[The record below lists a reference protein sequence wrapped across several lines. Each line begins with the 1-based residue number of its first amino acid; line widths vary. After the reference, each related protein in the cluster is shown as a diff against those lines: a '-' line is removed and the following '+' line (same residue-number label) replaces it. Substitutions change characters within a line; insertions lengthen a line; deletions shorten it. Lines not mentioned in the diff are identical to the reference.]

1 MAERKLVILDGAM
14 GTQLAARGGIQG
26 ALSNVRF
33 PDVVKA
39 VHAEYKAAGVDAV
52 LTNTLTANRI
62 YLEHAGMADEFEALN
77 TLGVELCREAVGDE
91 CWVLGDMTSTGAFL
105 EPLGD
110 YTEDQFHD
118 AFSEQA
124 SLLARC
130 GVDGIIIETMTD
142 VREASIAVRAAA
154 EASGLPVLVSIAFDP
169 VADGFRTMMGDTI
182 EKAAAEL
189 TAAGANAIG
198 ANCGTLDPVEVSEVI
213 ARMRALTDAALLAEP
228 NAGKPQMQGAEV
240 RFNLGPEE
248 FADGAAKCIEAGAT
262 LVGGCCGTSPA
273 HIEALARRVR

>member
-1 MAERKLVILDGAM
+1 MVLDGAM

-26 ALSNVRF
+26 VVSNLRF
-33 PDVVKA
+33 PDIVRA
-39 VHAEYKAAGVDAV
+39 VHAEYRAAGVDAV

-62 YLEHAGMADEFEALN
+62 YLEHAGMAGDLEALN
-77 TLGVELCREAVGDE
+77 ARGVELCREAVGDE
-91 CWVLGDMTSTGAFL
+91 CWVLGDMTATGAFL

-110 YTEDQFHD
+110 HTEEQFHD

-124 SLLARC
+124 GLLARC

-182 EKAAAEL
+182 DKAVADL
-189 TAAGANAIG
+189 TAAGADAIG
-198 ANCGTLDPVEVSEVI
+198 ANCGTLDPLEASEVI

-228 NAGKPQMQGAEV
+228 NAGKPQMRGAEV
-240 RFNLGPEE
+240 MFNLGPEE
-248 FADGAAKCIEAGAT
+248 FAEGVEKCIEAGAT
-262 LVGGCCGTSPA
+262 LAGGCCGTSPA
-273 HIEALARRVR
+273 HIEALVRRVR